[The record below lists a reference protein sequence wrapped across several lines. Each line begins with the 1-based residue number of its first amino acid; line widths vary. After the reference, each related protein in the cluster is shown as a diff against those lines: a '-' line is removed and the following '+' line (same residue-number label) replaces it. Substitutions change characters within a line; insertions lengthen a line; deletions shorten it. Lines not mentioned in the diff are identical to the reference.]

1 MLKEGICIVPTFC
14 FYRQQRSLFLTLWK
28 EFLLISWSTRL
39 CFRNS
44 FPCGKQSSIDFHW
57 YIINE
62 CFRSNNKLSI
72 SFTQVL
78 CHSVGRRN
86 SIYVRCFV
94 TPKYFRLKLER
105 MLTKLGV
112 VLTNLFG
119 LGTLEKTTVKQKCNL
134 LHSKIWYTNLKV

>member
-1 MLKEGICIVPTFC
+1 MLIEGIFRCIVYH
-14 FYRQQRSLFLTLWK
+14 FYRQITFLPSEKNFFLDLDQRSRVFP
-28 EFLLISWSTRL
+28 
-39 CFRNS
+39 NS
-44 FPCGKQSSIDFHW
+44 FPGGKQISIDFHW
-57 YIINE
+57 YITNE

-78 CHSVGRRN
+78 CLSVRRWN
-86 SIYVRCFV
+86 SIYVRCSV

-119 LGTLEKTTVKQKCNL
+119 LGTLEKTTVKQKCNP
-134 LHSKIWYTNLKV
+134 LHSKTWYSNL